1 EFNSVKN
8 FPKDLPSR
16 VAFEIV
22 EDQFN
27 KGDLAQSTVLVTGQ
41 NLSQEHLQEIS
52 SHFSENDQIGS
63 ARPSGV
69 TKNGEHGKMTVSLK
83 VNPYSIEAIEF
94 LKEFRTDQSTYR

>member
-1 EFNSVKN
+1 PIAKFVVGKPGLIGGAVLLFLLVTGANVFNLQYEFNSVKN

-41 NLSQEHLQEIS
+41 NLSQ
-52 SHFSENDQIGS
+52 
-63 ARPSGV
+63 
-69 TKNGEHGKMTVSLK
+69 
-83 VNPYSIEAIEF
+83 
-94 LKEFRTDQSTYR
+94 